1 MISVATEMYSLNEC
15 QTVVTFYGFN
25 EFTERFVSVINF
37 QGTSLVPLTSQALI
51 LTTLLM
57 SRTIAPIP
65 TVILRYPTVAVPEFF
80 LGMV

>member
-37 QGTSLVPLTSQALI
+37 
-51 LTTLLM
+51 
-57 SRTIAPIP
+57 
-65 TVILRYPTVAVPEFF
+65 
-80 LGMV
+80 